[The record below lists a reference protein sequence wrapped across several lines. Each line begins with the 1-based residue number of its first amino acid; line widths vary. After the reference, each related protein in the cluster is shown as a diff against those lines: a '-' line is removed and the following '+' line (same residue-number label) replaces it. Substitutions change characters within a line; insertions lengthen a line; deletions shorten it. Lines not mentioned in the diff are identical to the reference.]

1 MTADQEKML
10 LNEIED
16 QRAFRAALARKVDR
30 LETLL
35 ENALVQLCA
44 LHDRVDEFI
53 LLIPLAEP
61 GKPKIKGIRDAK

>member
-16 QRAFRAALARKVDR
+16 QRAFRAALARKADR
-30 LETLL
+30 IETLL

-44 LHDRVDEFI
+44 LHDRVDEV
-53 LLIPLAEP
+53 AEVNTKDVK
-61 GKPKIKGIRDAK
+61 GKR

>member
-1 MTADQEKML
+1 MTADQEKIL

-16 QRAFRAALARKVDR
+16 ARAFRAALARKADR
-30 LETLL
+30 METLL

-53 LLIPLAEP
+53 ALIPFAEP
-61 GKPKIKGIRDAK
+61 GKPKIKGIKEK

>member
-1 MTADQEKML
+1 MTADQEKLL

-35 ENALVQLCA
+35 GNALVQLCA
-44 LHDRVDEFI
+44 LHDRVDEFD
-53 LLIPLAEP
+53 AVERNVVK
-61 GKPKIKGIRDAK
+61 GKQ